1 MRGGIA
7 LTAPV
12 ADDGEN
18 VGWARTRSG
27 IGFHIGA
34 DGIVRRRKATP
45 MMSTTTATP
54 TAAAST
60 TTTATTTSATTTTT
74 SQGKKRGG
82 EVAARKELNS
92 MKEALANAVAAGD
105 IRTSS
110 VAAGADLAKAR
121 MCRPRR

>member
-7 LTAPV
+7 LTAPPP
-12 ADDGEN
+12 DGEI

-34 DGIVRRRKATP
+34 DGIVRRRTETP
-45 MMSTTTATP
+45 MMSTTT
-54 TAAAST
+54 
-60 TTTATTTSATTTTT
+60 TTTSATTTTT
-74 SQGKKRGG
+74 TTTTTSQNKQRGG
-82 EVAARKELNS
+82 QSQARKQLNS
-92 MKEALANAVAAGD
+92 IKETLANAVVSGN
-105 IRTSS
+105 IRTNS